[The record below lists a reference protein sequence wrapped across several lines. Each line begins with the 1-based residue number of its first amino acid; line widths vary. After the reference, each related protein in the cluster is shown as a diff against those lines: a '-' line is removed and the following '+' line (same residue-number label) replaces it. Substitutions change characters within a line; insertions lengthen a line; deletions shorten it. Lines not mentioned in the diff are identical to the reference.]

1 MRPPSK
7 REGSKQTPRHHQK
20 QSWQDSSRWTTP
32 DDADAGDPQP
42 GADPLARMPIFA
54 NLRPA
59 DRRALGAAGELR
71 SYAAGAALVHEGQ
84 RSGVG
89 LFIVMRGSVRITQQ
103 SDSDGVRPLALLAP
117 GDMFG
122 ELALLD
128 DEPHSATATAVSPT
142 LAFVTPIFDIRAL
155 LRNNPEIA
163 ISLLAQ
169 MSQRIRA
176 AEAWQRG

>member
-1 MRPPSK
+1 
-7 REGSKQTPRHHQK
+7 
-20 QSWQDSSRWTTP
+20 
-32 DDADAGDPQP
+32 
-42 GADPLARMPIFA
+42 
-54 NLRPA
+54 
-59 DRRALGAAGELR
+59 LR

-103 SDSDGVRPLALLAP
+103 SDSDGVRPLALLGP